1 MPRDDSAANVTTS
14 AGCAASWREAVRAHC
29 RVCHVTFDDDVL
41 FDAHPARRVLRASPP
56 SWASRRGRCVVSVA
70 GRGADC
76 GVLGQRS

>member
-41 FDAHPARRVLRASPP
+41 FDAHRPAGICVRPRRLELVVGGGMWCRLPVGEWTAAS
-56 SWASRRGRCVVSVA
+56 
-70 GRGADC
+70 
-76 GVLGQRS
+76 